1 MVTINLLSFYLI
13 GMKYSLL
20 VAFSLYS
27 IVTLGSELQEVPK
40 KYFDLIHTELD
51 LMPLWKEH
59 QMKGQATLT
68 LVPYFYAQN
77 KLVLD
82 IKYLEIQ
89 KVELRGEDSKTLNFS
104 YTKNKLE
111 IDLGKYY
118 TKADTVKVCISY
130 VAHPDSIVDSS
141 GAAIK
146 DEKGLYFIN
155 TDKKRKNIPTH
166 LWTQGETHSNSS
178 WFPTLDHP
186 SEKHTQSLKVTYES
200 NYVSLA
206 NGKLQS
212 SRDNKN
218 GTKTDHWVQ
227 TIPHSVYLTVLVIGD
242 YTVVKDEWRGK
253 EVSYYMEPKYKA
265 LARPIFGR
273 TPEMMEYF
281 SKLLGVEFPWDKY
294 SQVIVHD
301 FTAGA
306 MENTSA
312 VTFNTMFQKDERELL
327 DENDDETVAHELF
340 HHWFGNIVT
349 CKTWTHLTLN
359 ESFANY
365 SEYLWTEYKY
375 GKEDAEYHWTKDLS
389 PYFSYSN
396 SKKEPLI
403 RYFYKKAD
411 DMFDVISYNKGGKI
425 LHMLRNYL
433 GDEAFF
439 KSLNLYLTRFR
450 YKTAEYTNL
459 RQCFEEISG
468 EDLYWFFNQWYDNG
482 GHPILTS
489 SYIKL
494 SDSTILIVSQR
505 HNFDSSLV
513 YKIPM
518 DLNVYTGDIVKRQRV
533 ILNKKSD
540 TFIIR
545 EKDVKTISLDGTN
558 SIVAVKNESRDVN
571 DWLYLLE
578 NSKSYL
584 DQAKALKKLA
594 VHKDKDKIKDAIF
607 NLLSSDQKRIK
618 LEGIKAIDKKWLKHD
633 EKWNDRLKTILLENK
648 VGIIKSAVIDKL
660 SDNENLE
667 GLDSLIIPF
676 LYDSSY
682 IVENSALKFLNKL
695 NSEKAKSYAEK
706 KIYSKSY
713 NILNTAFEIIA
724 QSKEP
729 KDIAYFEEAIS
740 LAEGY
745 KKLAIYN
752 NYGTYI
758 AILDQKSIKNYLSRF
773 ETMIGSEEET
783 DVYCSK
789 YALRMLKTELVK
801 RDDKESKE
809 SVDEINRILEKG
821 KTQEDEF

>member
-1 MVTINLLSFYLI
+1 
-13 GMKYSLL
+13 MKYILL
-20 VAFSLYS
+20 IVFSGYS
-27 IVTLGSELQEVPK
+27 FVILGNELQEVPK

-68 LVPYFYAQN
+68 LAPYFYAQN
-77 KLVLD
+77 KLILD
-82 IKYLEIQ
+82 IKYLEIL
-89 KVELRGEDSKTLNFS
+89 KVESRGEDSKPLKYN
-104 YTKNKLE
+104 YTKSKLE

-118 TKADTVKVCISY
+118 TKVDTIKVWISY
-130 VAHPDSIVDSS
+130 IAHPDSIVDSS

-155 TDKKRKNIPTH
+155 TDNKRRNVPTH

-186 SEKHTQSLKVTYES
+186 SEKHTQSLKVTYDS
-200 NYVSLA
+200 KYVSLS
-206 NGKLQS
+206 NGKLKS
-212 SRDNKN
+212 TRDNKN

-242 YTVVKDEWRGK
+242 YTIVKDEWRGK
-253 EVSYYMEPKYKA
+253 EVSYYMEPRYKS

-375 GKEDAEYHWTKDLS
+375 GKEAAEYHWTQDLS
-389 PYFSYSN
+389 PYFSYS
-396 SKKEPLI
+396 SAKKEPLI
-403 RYFYKKAD
+403 RYFYKKPD

-439 KSLNLYLTRFR
+439 KSLNLYLTKFRF
-450 YKTAEYTNL
+450 KTAEYSNL
-459 RQCFEEISG
+459 RQCFEEVSG

-482 GHPILTS
+482 GHPILNS
-489 SYIKL
+489 SYIK
-494 SDSTILIVSQR
+494 SADSAILMVSQR

-513 YKIPM
+513 YNIPM
-518 DLNVYTGDIVKRQRV
+518 DLNIYTGDIIKRQRV

-545 EKDVKTISLDGTN
+545 EKDVRTISIDGTN
-558 SIVAVKNESRDVN
+558 SIVAVKNESREVS

-578 NSKSYL
+578 NSKSYI
-584 DQAKALKKLA
+584 DQVKALKKLS
-594 VHKDKDKIKDAIF
+594 VHKDKDQVKEAIF
-607 NLLSSDQKRIK
+607 NLLSSEQKRIK
-618 LEGIKAIDKKWLKHD
+618 LEGIKAIDKKWLKRD
-633 EKWNDRLKTILLENK
+633 EKWNDKLKSILEENK
-648 VGIIKSAVIDKL
+648 LGIIKSAAIDKL
-660 SDNENLE
+660 SENENLA
-667 GLDSLIIPF
+667 GFDSLIAPF
-676 LYDSSY
+676 LCDSSY
-682 IVENSALKFLNKL
+682 LVENSSLKFLNTL
-695 NSEKAKSYAEK
+695 DPEKAKSYAVK
-706 KIYSKSY
+706 KIYCKSY

-724 QSKEP
+724 QSKNP
-729 KDIAYFEEAIS
+729 KDIVYFEEAIS
-740 LAEGY
+740 KAEGY

-758 AILDQKSIKNYLSRF
+758 ASLDQTSIQNYITRF
-773 ETMIGSEEET
+773 GTMMGSEDET
-783 DVYCSK
+783 DIYCSK
-789 YALRMLKTELVK
+789 YALRMLKTEIVK
-801 RDDKESKE
+801 REDMESK
-809 SVDEINRILEKG
+809 SNVDEIDRILEKD
-821 KTQEDEF
+821 KTQEGEF

>member
-1 MVTINLLSFYLI
+1 
-13 GMKYSLL
+13 MKYILFI
-20 VAFSLYS
+20 VFSLYS
-27 IVTLGSELQEVPK
+27 IVILGNELQEVPK

-68 LVPYFYAQN
+68 LVPYFFAQN

-82 IKYLEIQ
+82 IKYLETL
-89 KVELRGEDSKTLNFS
+89 KVESRGEDSKPLKYS
-104 YTKNKLE
+104 YTKSKLE

-118 TKADTVKVCISY
+118 TKADTIKVWISY
-130 VAHPDSIVDSS
+130 IAHPDSIVDSS

-155 TDKKRKNIPTH
+155 TDNKRKNVPTH

-186 SEKHTQSLKVTYES
+186 SEKHTQSLKVTYDS
-200 NYVSLA
+200 KYVSLA
-206 NGKLQS
+206 NGKLKS

-242 YTVVKDEWRGK
+242 YTIVKDEWRGK
-253 EVSYYMEPKYKA
+253 EVSYYMEPRYKS

-327 DENDDETVAHELF
+327 DDNDDETVAHELF

-375 GKEDAEYHWTKDLS
+375 GKEAAEYHWTRDLS
-389 PYFSYSN
+389 PYFSYS
-396 SKKEPLI
+396 SAKKEPLI
-403 RYFYKKAD
+403 RYFYKKPD

-439 KSLNLYLTRFR
+439 KSLNLYLTKFRF
-450 YKTAEYTNL
+450 KTAEYSNL
-459 RQCFEEISG
+459 RQCFEEVSG

-489 SYIKL
+489 SYLK
-494 SDSTILIVSQR
+494 SADSGVLIVSQR

-518 DLNVYTGDIVKRQRV
+518 DLNIYTGDVIKRQRV

-545 EKDVKTISLDGTN
+545 EKDVRTISLDGTN
-558 SIVAVKNESRDVN
+558 SIVAVKNESREVN

-578 NSKSYL
+578 NSNSYI
-584 DQAKALKKLA
+584 DQVKALKKLA
-594 VHKDKDKIKDAIF
+594 VHKDKDKVKDAIF
-607 NLLSSDQKRIK
+607 NLLSSEQKRIK
-618 LEGIKAIDKKWLKHD
+618 LEGIKAIDKKWLKRD
-633 EKWNDRLKTILLENK
+633 EKWNDKLKSILAENK
-648 VGIIKSAVIDKL
+648 MGLIKSAAIDKL
-660 SDNENLE
+660 SENENLA
-667 GLDSLIIPF
+667 GLDSLIVPF

-682 IVENSALKFLNKL
+682 LVENSSLKFLNTL
-695 NSEKAKSYAEK
+695 DPEKAKSYAVK
-706 KIYSKSY
+706 KIYCKSY

-724 QSKEP
+724 QSKNP
-729 KDIAYFEEAIS
+729 KDIVYFEEAIS
-740 LAEGY
+740 KAEGY

-758 AILDQKSIKNYLSRF
+758 ASLDQKSIQNYITRF
-773 ETMIGSEEET
+773 ETMIGSEYET

-789 YALRMLKTELVK
+789 YALRMLKTEIVK
-801 RDDKESKE
+801 REDMESK
-809 SVDEINRILEKG
+809 SNVDEINRILEKG
-821 KTQEDEF
+821 KIQEDEF

>member
-1 MVTINLLSFYLI
+1 
-13 GMKYSLL
+13 MKYILL
-20 VAFSLYS
+20 IVFSGYS
-27 IVTLGSELQEVPK
+27 FVMLGNELQEVPK

-68 LVPYFYAQN
+68 LAPYFYAQN

-82 IKYLEIQ
+82 IKYLEIL
-89 KVELRGEDSKTLNFS
+89 KVESRGEDSKPLKYSF
-104 YTKNKLE
+104 TKSKLE

-118 TKADTVKVCISY
+118 TKVDTIKVWISY

-155 TDKKRKNIPTH
+155 TDNKRRNVPTH

-186 SEKHTQSLKVTYES
+186 SEKHTQSLKVTYDS
-200 NYVSLA
+200 KYVSLS
-206 NGKLQS
+206 NGKLKS
-212 SRDNKN
+212 TRDNKN

-242 YTVVKDEWRGK
+242 YTIVKDEWRGK
-253 EVSYYMEPKYKA
+253 EVSYYMEPRYKS

-375 GKEDAEYHWTKDLS
+375 GKEAAEYHWTRDLS
-389 PYFSYSN
+389 PYFSYS
-396 SKKEPLI
+396 SAKKEPLI
-403 RYFYKKAD
+403 RYFYKKPD

-439 KSLNLYLTRFR
+439 KSLNLYLTKFRF
-450 YKTAEYTNL
+450 KTAEYSNL
-459 RQCFEEISG
+459 RQCFEEVSG

-482 GHPILTS
+482 GHPILNS
-489 SYIKL
+489 SYIK
-494 SDSTILIVSQR
+494 SADSAILMVSQR

-513 YKIPM
+513 YNIPM
-518 DLNVYTGDIVKRQRV
+518 DLNIYTGDIIKRQRV

-545 EKDVKTISLDGTN
+545 EKDVRTISIDGTN
-558 SIVAVKNESRDVN
+558 SIVAVKNESREVS

-578 NSKSYL
+578 NSKSYI
-584 DQAKALKKLA
+584 DQVKALKKLA
-594 VHKDKDKIKDAIF
+594 VHKDKDKVKDAIF
-607 NLLSSDQKRIK
+607 NLLSSEQKRIK
-618 LEGIKAIDKKWLKHD
+618 LEGIKAIDKKWLKRD
-633 EKWNDRLKTILLENK
+633 EKWNDKLKSILEENK
-648 VGIIKSAVIDKL
+648 LGIIKSAAIDKL
-660 SDNENLE
+660 SENENLA
-667 GLDSLIIPF
+667 GFDSLIAPF
-676 LYDSSY
+676 LCDSSY
-682 IVENSALKFLNKL
+682 LVENSSLKFLNTL
-695 NSEKAKSYAEK
+695 DPEKAKSYAVK
-706 KIYSKSY
+706 KIYCKSY

-724 QSKEP
+724 QSKNS
-729 KDIAYFEEAIS
+729 KDIVYFEEAIS
-740 LAEGY
+740 KAEGY

-758 AILDQKSIKNYLSRF
+758 ASLDQTSIQNYITRF
-773 ETMIGSEEET
+773 GTMMGSEDEM
-783 DVYCSK
+783 DIYCSK
-789 YALRMLKTELVK
+789 YALRMLKTEIVK
-801 RDDKESKE
+801 REDMESK
-809 SVDEINRILEKG
+809 SNVDEIDRILEKD
-821 KTQEDEF
+821 KTQEGEF